1 MRHTQ
6 SLLAPI
12 FVLPNQ
18 CLGARAPGNFPIAR
32 RINGV
37 AYDMRVL
44 PYMQKNNRTHCILS
58 GFLLKITENN
68 ESI

>member
-44 PYMQKNNRTHCILS
+44 PYMQKTPVPTVY
-58 GFLLKITENN
+58 FLKITENN